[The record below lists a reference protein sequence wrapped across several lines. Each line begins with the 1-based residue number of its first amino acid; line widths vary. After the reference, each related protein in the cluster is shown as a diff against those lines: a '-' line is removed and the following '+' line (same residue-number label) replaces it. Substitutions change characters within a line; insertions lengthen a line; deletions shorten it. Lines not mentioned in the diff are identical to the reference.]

1 MCKPIIDLLLLHREP
16 PLRPSLPLRHLPPLL
31 PVGFDGLRIDEKN
44 ENERRKV
51 SDSIKDRGTSK
62 PNHQRSAAATDH
74 YHHPA
79 PCHWQRGILRQRG
92 QLEIDGRTIQAETKT
107 AVLQLHG
114 AAIQQ
119 PFWWCLWQRLV
130 LPRPPAELVHQSPQ
144 PELRS
149 PPPTP
154 IED

>member
-1 MCKPIIDLLLLHREP
+1 
-16 PLRPSLPLRHLPPLL
+16 
-31 PVGFDGLRIDEKN
+31 
-44 ENERRKV
+44 
-51 SDSIKDRGTSK
+51 
-62 PNHQRSAAATDH
+62 
-74 YHHPA
+74 
-79 PCHWQRGILRQRG
+79 LRQRA

-149 PPPTP
+149 LIELLAFRLSLSFFSSILSPSKPTGSNGGK
-154 IED
+154 

>member
-1 MCKPIIDLLLLHREP
+1 MGV
-16 PLRPSLPLRHLPPLL
+16 S
-31 PVGFDGLRIDEKN
+31 VGSIGLDGLRIDEKN

-92 QLEIDGRTIQAETKT
+92 QLEIDGRTIQAETKA
-107 AVLQLHG
+107 AVLQLHDAVAVLVVSVVCGSG
-114 AAIQQ
+114 APTTTTTIA
-119 PFWWCLWQRLV
+119 V
-130 LPRPPAELVHQSPQ
+130 G
-144 PELRS
+144 
-149 PPPTP
+149 TP
-154 IED
+154 IKDSRILSRVFLSFFISESL